1 VVTYLFD
8 TAPFVW
14 AVSSPQSLSAKVRKL
29 IEGGKNSIVVSVAS
43 LWEVMIKARKGLL
56 PISQP
61 ALWLDAGLRSIDAT
75 VVPVR
80 ATHVYALDRM
90 PPIHKDPFDRLLI
103 AQAMAEGWVL
113 VTSDAT
119 FRKYPTPTLW

>member
-8 TAPFVW
+8 TAPFLW

-43 LWEVMIKARKGLL
+43 LWEVMVKAQKGLL

-61 ALWLDAGLRSIDAT
+61 ALWLEAAIKSLDAT
-75 VVPVR
+75 VAPVR

-90 PPIHKDPFDRLLI
+90 PAIHKDPFDRLLI

-113 VTSDAT
+113 VTSDKT
-119 FRKYPTPTLW
+119 IRKYPTPTLW

>member
-8 TAPFVW
+8 TAPFLW

-61 ALWLDAGLRSIDAT
+61 ALWLDTAIKSLDAT

-113 VTSDAT
+113 VTSDKT
-119 FRKYPTPTLW
+119 IRKYPTPTLW